1 MHDKHEGKKKTTTE
15 NYSCNVVRDAND
27 NYSVINIHYDDL
39 TLFIVQNKTKKK
51 KKATSGPDL
60 LFMMAFMIYFDG
72 KF

>member
-1 MHDKHEGKKKTTTE
+1 M
-15 NYSCNVVRDAND
+15 VRDAND

-51 KKATSGPDL
+51 IKATSGPDL